1 VCFAWQA
8 LGISNPIANQSNP
21 KLFPIRGFGTAT
33 PSKRDRLLAL
43 EMEIRRKLEIEQYH
57 QNLLD
62 FYNTTTTTP
71 TSTPTPTLTPTTG
84 TETGT
89 GTGTATATLTLTTE
103 SASKQRIKYKDIT
116 VPVPMEISLICAQGK
131 SKEYLNGVVTRRN
144 TSMAALAR
152 DLLGVQAEFQQL
164 GQTTDDDGYTLF
176 LDACRR
182 CSLRGG
188 WDELEW
194 QPIWDY
200 AIKSNPISSIKK
212 YIRDR
217 VETCIKGEDWRF
229 LKSQQPSED

>member
-1 VCFAWQA
+1 MFFA
-8 LGISNPIANQSNP
+8 LLVGGISNPIANQSNP

-71 TSTPTPTLTPTTG
+71 TSTPTLTPTT
-84 TETGT
+84 T
-89 GTGTATATLTLTTE
+89 GTGTATATATLTLTIE

-116 VPVPMEISLICAQGK
+116 VPVPMEISLICALGK
-131 SKEYLNGVVTRRN
+131 SKEYLNRVVTQRN
-144 TSMAALAR
+144 ASMAALAR

-164 GQTTDDDGYTLF
+164 GQTTDDDAYTLF
-176 LDACRR
+176 LDGRR
-182 CSLRGG
+182 CSPGGG

-194 QPIWDY
+194 QHIWDY

-212 YIRDR
+212 YIRDG
-217 VETCIKGEDWRF
+217 VETFIKGE
-229 LKSQQPSED
+229 

>member
-1 VCFAWQA
+1 MFFA
-8 LGISNPIANQSNP
+8 LLVGGISNPIANQSNP

-62 FYNTTTTTP
+62 FSNTTTTTP
-71 TSTPTPTLTPTTG
+71 TSTPTPTTTPTT
-84 TETGT
+84 TGT
-89 GTGTATATLTLTTE
+89 TTGTATLTLTTE

-116 VPVPMEISLICAQGK
+116 VPVPMEISLICALGK
-131 SKEYLNGVVTRRN
+131 SKEYLNGVVTQRN

-164 GQTTDDDGYTLF
+164 GQTTDDDAYTLF

-182 CSLRGG
+182 CSPGG
-188 WDELEW
+188 RMGR
-194 QPIWDY
+194 
-200 AIKSNPISSIKK
+200 A
-212 YIRDR
+212 R
-217 VETCIKGEDWRF
+217 VATYLGLCY
-229 LKSQQPSED
+229 

>member
-1 VCFAWQA
+1 
-8 LGISNPIANQSNP
+8 
-21 KLFPIRGFGTAT
+21 
-33 PSKRDRLLAL
+33 
-43 EMEIRRKLEIEQYH
+43 MEIRRKLGIEQSH

-71 TSTPTPTLTPTTG
+71 TSTLTPTT
-84 TETGT
+84 TGT
-89 GTGTATATLTLTTE
+89 GTGTATATLTLTKE

-116 VPVPMEISLICAQGK
+116 VPVPLEISLICALGK
-131 SKEYLNGVVTRRN
+131 SKEYLNGVVTQRN
-144 TSMAALAR
+144 TSRAALAR

-164 GQTTDDDGYTLF
+164 GQTTDDDAYTLF

-182 CSLRGG
+182 CSPGGG

-194 QPIWDY
+194 QHIWDY

-212 YIRDR
+212 YIRDG
-217 VETCIKGEDWRF
+217 VETCIKGEYWRF

>member
-1 VCFAWQA
+1 
-8 LGISNPIANQSNP
+8 
-21 KLFPIRGFGTAT
+21 
-33 PSKRDRLLAL
+33 
-43 EMEIRRKLEIEQYH
+43 MEIRRKLEIEQYH

-62 FYNTTTTTP
+62 FSNTTTTTP
-71 TSTPTPTLTPTTG
+71 TSTPTPTLTPTT
-84 TETGT
+84 T

-116 VPVPMEISLICAQGK
+116 VPVPMEISLICALGK
-131 SKEYLNGVVTRRN
+131 SKEYLNGVVTQRN

-164 GQTTDDDGYTLF
+164 GQTTDDDAYTLF

-182 CSLRGG
+182 CSPGGG

-194 QPIWDY
+194 QHIWDY

-212 YIRDR
+212 YIRDGI
-217 VETCIKGEDWRF
+217 ETCIKGEYGRF